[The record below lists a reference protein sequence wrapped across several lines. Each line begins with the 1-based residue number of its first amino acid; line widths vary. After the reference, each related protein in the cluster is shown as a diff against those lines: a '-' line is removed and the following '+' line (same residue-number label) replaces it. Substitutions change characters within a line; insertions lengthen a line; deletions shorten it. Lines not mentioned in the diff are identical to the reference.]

1 MSEATSGFYP
11 LSLVYRSL
19 HSGDRHHVT
28 PLGVP
33 DTSHTR
39 RAFGRD
45 LPDFAS
51 LIRATLALPEMA
63 ALGGMSNART

>member
-1 MSEATSGFYP
+1 MAISGFCP
-11 LSLVYRSL
+11 LSLVYRSR
-19 HSGDRHHVT
+19 HSRRRHDVSR
-28 PLGVP
+28 LGVP

-45 LPDFAS
+45 LLDFAS